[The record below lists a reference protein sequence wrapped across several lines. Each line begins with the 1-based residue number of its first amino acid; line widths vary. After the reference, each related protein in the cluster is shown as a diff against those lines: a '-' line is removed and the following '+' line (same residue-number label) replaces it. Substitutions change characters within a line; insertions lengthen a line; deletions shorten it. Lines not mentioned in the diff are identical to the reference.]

1 MDNLVRI
8 LLPSISQLLPAGARV
23 IAVCKHPADR
33 QGNAGCVVKL
43 ASGRETWTLTGQTM
57 RSINPRDWRKGDH
70 EMVSAIECHRYRLRL
85 TQADAAARCKPPMTQ
100 SHWAD
105 IEGGRRSP
113 TLDTL
118 ARVAAALGCQVR
130 DLV

>member
-1 MDNLVRI
+1 
-8 LLPSISQLLPAGARV
+8 
-23 IAVCKHPADR
+23 
-33 QGNAGCVVKL
+33 
-43 ASGRETWTLTGQTM
+43 
-57 RSINPRDWRKGDH
+57 
-70 EMVSAIECHRYRLRL
+70 
-85 TQADAAARCKPPMTQ
+85 MTQ